1 MNAKELI
8 DSLELSPHPEGGY
21 YRRIYSS
28 QENHS
33 EGRKLISSIHYLLE
47 GEGFSAFHS
56 LDSTELWFFH
66 SGEPINIYQ
75 IAPNGELKIS
85 TLSCNLKDNLQLVI
99 EPNTWFAAD
108 IPSMKGYSLVSCTVV
123 PEFSFNHFQL
133 AKREDLIKEYPQ
145 HKAIITRLTR

>member
-1 MNAKELI
+1 MNAKEII

-21 YRRIYSS
+21 YRRIYTS

-47 GEGFSAFHS
+47 GEEFSVFHS

-66 SGEPINIYQ
+66 SGEPINIYE
-75 IAPNGELKIS
+75 IKPNGELEIS
-85 TLSCNLKDNLQLVI
+85 TLSSDLKDKFQLVI

-108 IPSMKGYSLVSCTVV
+108 MPSKRGYSLVSCTVV

-133 AKREDLIKEYPQ
+133 ANRENLIKEFPK
-145 HKAIITRLTR
+145 HKEIIKRLTK